1 MRIPIEVF
9 ISHAEADKVIA
20 REIGNALEQVEGIT
34 VFVAH
39 DDLDTGGNW
48 KLDLVRKIE
57 QCDAFIV
64 LITENFHK
72 AEWTEQE
79 VGTAQAFK
87 KQMYPI
93 RFDDT
98 KIYGFAGEF
107 QAKKIHFSINEDEIK
122 ILADLIFSLSEQG
135 QRITN
140 TNIEALGSAGNY
152 YDANDRAVILFNA
165 TSKFTDE
172 QLNKLAYYFVNN
184 NQVYDAWRASKLCL
198 ELFQKNRKQIKK
210 ELRDR
215 IDIFLQR
222 SS

>member
-9 ISHAEADKVIA
+9 ISHAQADKTIA
-20 REIGNALEQVEGIT
+20 REIGNALEQVDGIT

-48 KLDLVRKIE
+48 KLDLVRKIG

-64 LITENFHK
+64 LITENFHG

-79 VGTAQAFK
+79 VGIAQAFRK
-87 KQMYPI
+87 PMYPI

-98 KIYGFAGEF
+98 KIYGYAGEY
-107 QAKKIHFSINEDEIK
+107 QGQKIHKPIDEVEIK

-135 QRITN
+135 QKITN
-140 TNIEALGSAGNY
+140 GNIESLGSADNF
-152 YDANDRAVILFNA
+152 YDANDRAVVLFSS
-165 TSKFTDE
+165 TSKFTDA
-172 QLNKLAYYFVNN
+172 QINKLAYYFVNN
-184 NQVYDAWRASKLCL
+184 RQVYEAWRAEKLCL
-198 ELFQKNRKQIKK
+198 ELFQKNRNKIQK
-210 ELRDR
+210 ELRDEV
-215 IDIFLQR
+215 DKFLQH